1 VEAPD
6 IAYTTDTTIMWVI
19 FSALF
24 GLMLFID
31 LGRNRKSRVV
41 SFREALVWSA
51 VWVGLALAFN
61 AGIWYTMG
69 SGKALEFFTGYLI
82 EKSLSVDNLFVFI
95 MIFSYFGVRGQ
106 HQARILKYGIIGALM
121 MRAVFI
127 FAGIE
132 MLSRF
137 HWLFYLFGALLIVTA
152 FKMAFGE
159 EGRIEP
165 EKNLVVRGIRKLLPV
180 TRRTFGDWFITRR
193 QRILVASPLLVA
205 LVMVEWSDLV
215 FAIDSI
221 PAIFAVSMDPFII
234 FTSNIFAIM
243 GLRALY
249 FLLANVIS
257 MFAYL
262 KYGIS
267 FILLF
272 VGGKMIAGASGFHLP
287 LTASLVV
294 IFASLAISIL
304 ASAIFCRRLPA
315 EPLEHA

>member
-1 VEAPD
+1 
-6 IAYTTDTTIMWVI
+6 
-19 FSALF
+19 
-24 GLMLFID
+24 MLFID
-31 LGRNRKSRVV
+31 LGRNRKSHIV

-61 AGIWYTMG
+61 VGIWYSMG

-106 HQARILKYGIIGALM
+106 HQARILKYGIIGALVL
-121 MRAVFI
+121 RAIFI

-132 MLSRF
+132 MLTRF

-152 FKMAFGE
+152 LKMAFGD
-159 EGRIEP
+159 EGKIEP
-165 EKNLVVRGIRKLLPV
+165 EKNLVVRVIRKLLPV
-180 TRRTFGDWFITRR
+180 TRRTFGDWFMTRR
-193 QRILVASPLLVA
+193 RRILVASPLLVA
-205 LVMVEWSDLV
+205 LIMVEWSDLV

-221 PAIFAVSMDPFII
+221 PAIFAVTLDPFIVL
-234 FTSNIFAIM
+234 TSNIFAIM

-249 FLLANVIS
+249 FLLANVIG

-272 VGGKMIAGASGFHLP
+272 VGGKMIAGVSGFHIP
-287 LTASLVV
+287 ITVSLSV
-294 IFASLAISIL
+294 IFASLGIAVL
-304 ASAIFCRRLPA
+304 ASVIIDRRQTPEA
-315 EPLEHA
+315 LEHI